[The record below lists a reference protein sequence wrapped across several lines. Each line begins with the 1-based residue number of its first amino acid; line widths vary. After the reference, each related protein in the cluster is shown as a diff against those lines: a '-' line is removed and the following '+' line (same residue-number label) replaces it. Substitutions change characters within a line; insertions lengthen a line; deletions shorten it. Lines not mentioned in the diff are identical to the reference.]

1 MQSFLQNNSLAW
13 RRIFIDYM
21 QTMAKLD
28 KDGKLADLLRIN
40 RNLSKKL
47 FRLDAVFNAL
57 HESVLVM
64 ALDNSISFANET
76 AKKTLSMPDNFESY
90 PIFKI
95 IPDLKPDLDSVRS
108 SLSPITK
115 EFQISY
121 PVPRY
126 LKAYIVPL
134 ESEFANEEPLCVIIL
149 SDATKEKLSEKETID
164 NERIN
169 SILKLASAIAH
180 EIGNPLNSMG
190 IHLQLIN
197 RLAAK
202 IDDEA
207 LKAKISDSIGICRSE
222 ISRLDSIVKNF
233 LKAVRPQKAL
243 LIECD
248 ALKPLLETVKSLQA
262 QLQDSNIAADIQVPS
277 QLPTVFAD
285 EALLRQLYFN
295 LLKNSIEAIG
305 ADGQIT
311 IKTSFDDAFLNL
323 LFCDTGCGISA
334 KDLTRIF
341 EPYFTSKANG
351 NGLGMLIVENIVK
364 AHNGKISIESKVG
377 RGTKITVSLRRAHPE
392 IRQIQ

>member
-1 MQSFLQNNSLAW
+1 
-13 RRIFIDYM
+13 
-21 QTMAKLD
+21 MAKLD
-28 KDGKLADLLRIN
+28 KNGKLADLLRIN

-197 RLAAK
+197 RLAAR
-202 IDDEA
+202 IDDET
-207 LKAKISDSIGICRSE
+207 LRAKIFDSIDICRSE

-243 LIECD
+243 LVECD

-377 RGTKITVSLRRAHPE
+377 GGTKITISLRRAHPE
-392 IRQIQ
+392 IKQIQ